1 MHKLEVFNFEA
12 SEIKAVVIDNDVWL
26 VGKDVAKALGY
37 KDTVNAL
44 KSHVDPEDKQ
54 IIQRWQNTTLEIPNR
69 GLTLINQ
76 SGVISLALSSKLP
89 SARKFKRWVT
99 SEVIPSVL
107 KHGAYMT
114 DQKIEEVLT
123 NPDTIIRL
131 ATDLKNERQAK
142 LALQQEN
149 SFLLQQNNEMK
160 PKADYTDLV
169 LSNKALVNITF
180 IAKDY
185 GLSGLAM
192 NKLLHQLG
200 VQYNQSGVW
209 LLYAKHQK
217 KGWTQSETKEV
228 PRKDGTK
235 KLVMNTKWTQKGRLG
250 LYELLKA
257 NGYLPVIEQDQPA

>member
-1 MHKLEVFNFEA
+1 MTKEVQVFDNLKVKEENGQVMFDAETAAIKIGLTKQSKGNTYVRWERVNEYIWLSKSGQRIERGSFITEPQLYKLI
-12 SEIKAVVIDNDVWL
+12 IKANSPQ
-26 VGKDVAKALGY
+26 A
-37 KDTVNAL
+37 
-44 KSHVDPEDKQ
+44 E
-54 IIQRWQNTTLEIPNR
+54 
-69 GLTLINQ
+69 
-76 SGVISLALSSKLP
+76 
-89 SARKFKRWVT
+89 KFQDWVT
-99 SEVIPSVL
+99 SEVLPAIR

-149 SFLLQQNNEMK
+149 SVLLQQNNEMK

-169 LSNKALVNITF
+169 LSNKSLVNITF

-217 KGWTQSETKEV
+217 KGWTQSETQEV

-250 LYELLKA
+250 LYNLLKA